1 MINQRNTVTFIDNII
16 VAIDIEER
24 YDKLVEEVLRR
35 LEENNLFVKPKKYKW
50 KVKEVKLL
58 RVVIGLKRVE
68 IQKKKIQGILEW
80 PTLRNIKKI
89 QKFLGLTNYY

>member
-58 RVVIGLKRVE
+58 RVVIGLKKVE

>member
-35 LEENNLFVKPKKYKW
+35 LKENNLFVKPKKYKW